1 MLGYVYGKGYCDD
14 GSLDFS
20 FVINLKKKKWRT
32 VTYICFFPKIVI
44 AIEQNKLNGLHKLC
58 VLARHKAYS
67 TNNND
72 DDIGLNSFYA
82 SLFFLLF
89 ILNGSQITRN
99 QSQNIRY
106 DCARAIVY
114 VIRRLKR
121 QKIKYEWINVWP
133 KKKKLWQLTERESE
147 HATNAVYFIRPFFLL
162 SIPQNLHCSVHIFP
176 EAYTSSAQGN
186 IDTMTAP

>member
-1 MLGYVYGKGYCDD
+1 MQAF
-14 GSLDFS
+14 FS
-20 FVINLKKKKWRT
+20 
-32 VTYICFFPKIVI
+32 
-44 AIEQNKLNGLHKLC
+44 
-58 VLARHKAYS
+58 
-67 TNNND
+67 
-72 DDIGLNSFYA
+72 
-82 SLFFLLF
+82 LF

-114 VIRRLKR
+114 VIRRLER
-121 QKIKYEWINVWP
+121 QKIKYEWINVWL

-147 HATNAVYFIRPFFLL
+147 HATNAPGLFQHSTLFLL

-176 EAYTSSAQGN
+176 EAFTSSAQGN